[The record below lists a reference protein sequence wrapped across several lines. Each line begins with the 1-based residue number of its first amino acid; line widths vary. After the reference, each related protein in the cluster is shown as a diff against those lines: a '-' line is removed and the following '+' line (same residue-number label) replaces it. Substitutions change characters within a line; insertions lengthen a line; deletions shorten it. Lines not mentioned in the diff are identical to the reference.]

1 MSEPLNVADVLGED
15 VQRKMEELWNDVMGS
30 PARYMCWTDKKGNE
44 YFHTV
49 EKVKDPKGRM
59 RYASGIYR
67 HIKSKK
73 QFILRREVYHA
84 KKWKAIERAY
94 KLYCKATGET
104 YSPYTTRGMKALKN
118 NGGE

>member
-1 MSEPLNVADVLGED
+1 MTELDVTDVLGED
-15 VQRKMEELWNDVMGS
+15 VQRKMTELWNEVVGS
-30 PARYMCWTDKKGNE
+30 PARYMCWTDKRGSE

-67 HIKSKK
+67 HIKSKN
-73 QFILRREVYHA
+73 QLILRKQVYHS

-94 KLYCKATGET
+94 KLYCKATKQK
-104 YSPYTTRGMKALKN
+104 YSPYTPSGMKAKD
-118 NGGE
+118 NGGEG